1 MEKLAFNL
9 DSFAS
14 KATKTNLFGE
24 PVFEKKD
31 RRKGITNE
39 RQVIIQ
45 SIVKLLEMDKQK
57 VILGRLL
64 KRLKGIPN
72 YRLYEII
79 SESKDYKNRGKK
91 DDTFSKGFYGQ
102 LKKYE
107 KIINDKNNTSKNES
121 GNVQ

>member
-1 MEKLAFNL
+1 MQKLSFNL
-9 DSFAS
+9 ERFVGNETE
-14 KATKTNLFGE
+14 KNLFGE

-107 KIINDKNNTSKNES
+107 KIINDKGNTAKNASTNE
-121 GNVQ
+121 